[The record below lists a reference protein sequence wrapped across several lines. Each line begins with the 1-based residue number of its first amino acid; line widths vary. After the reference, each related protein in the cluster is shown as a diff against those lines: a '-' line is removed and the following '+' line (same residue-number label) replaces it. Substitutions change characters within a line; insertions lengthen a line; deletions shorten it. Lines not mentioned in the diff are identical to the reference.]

1 MASTADDWLYNDD
14 LDVSLPGRGRL
25 DTDSQ
30 TLDGEDLLDDMLT
43 APSSAT
49 LRTDTPT
56 NDDELL
62 GPISHDTTDT
72 IIEVSIPT
80 IRTTCTHQQCVY
92 TKGYRYNAAS
102 VI

>member
-72 IIEVSIPT
+72 IIEGLSS
-80 IRTTCTHQQCVY
+80 H
-92 TKGYRYNAAS
+92 
-102 VI
+102 VITFLNQFVFFFSSSLPHHE

>member
-1 MASTADDWLYNDD
+1 MANTADDWLYNDD

-72 IIEVSIPT
+72 IIEGLSSHVMTFPNQFVCFSFLHPYPI
-80 IRTTCTHQQCVY
+80 HE
-92 TKGYRYNAAS
+92 
-102 VI
+102 